1 MAGWFYVQPLWARR
15 LGATIDSFSPIRERF
30 YFMDAYPPL
39 KAIVAFDAAMQ
50 HRSFTLAAQ
59 ALSVTPGAIGQ
70 QIQNLETWLGMA
82 LFVRTVRQVTPTAG
96 ALRYWEDIRP
106 ALARIHASS
115 YALRRGE
122 PDGVKLSMPPSF
134 AAKWFARR
142 MGRFMA
148 LHPQIVLH
156 LGASTDLADFA
167 QQGADLAIRYF
178 GGRDPGLEVSRLADD
193 AARLY
198 CAPAYAASLH
208 LAQPDDLVRATLLHT
223 RMHPHWPA
231 WLAAFTSLTAA
242 QVAAIPA
249 QHLDLS
255 LIGIEAARRGEGV
268 VLTSALLV
276 EDEVE
281 KGSLIEPFSARLP
294 LANGYYVV
302 HPRGVALRPAAQH
315 VAQWLLAAQ

>member
-1 MAGWFYVQPLWARR
+1 
-15 LGATIDSFSPIRERF
+15 
-30 YFMDAYPPL
+30 MDAYPPL
-39 KAIVAFDAAMQ
+39 KAIIAFDAAMQ

-70 QIQNLETWLGMA
+70 QIQNLEAWLGTA
-82 LFVRTVRQVTPTAG
+82 LFVRSVRQVTPTAG
-96 ALRYWEDIRP
+96 ALRYWEDIQP
-106 ALARIHASS
+106 ALARIHAAS

-148 LHPQIVLH
+148 QHPQIVLH

-167 QQGADLAIRYF
+167 NQGADLAIRYF
-178 GGRDPGLEVSRLADD
+178 NGSDTGLNVALLSDD
-193 AARLY
+193 EARLY
-198 CAPAYAASLH
+198 CSPGYAASLK
-208 LAQPDDLVRATLLHT
+208 LARPDDLVRATLLHT
-223 RMHPHWPA
+223 TMHPHWPA

-242 QVAAIPA
+242 QVAALPA

-276 EDEVE
+276 EDELE
-281 KGSLIEPFSARLP
+281 KASLIEPFAARLP
-294 LANGYYVV
+294 LTVGYYVV
-302 HPRGVALRPAAQH
+302 HLRGVALHPAARQ
-315 VAQWLLAAQ
+315 VARWLLSTG